1 MIICSPAVFFKQTY
15 LPFLV
20 KDVAMELAVPLFG
33 LAVGYK
39 VHHGLFSRRVT
50 RHHYVSF
57 LGGVGQ
63 GVWLSHTALSQRT
76 EVHITIIRTSQYRA
90 AIVANDPQKWLL
102 AINALFVVVSGIIK
116 QKTGEKYFNYF
127 LYFCRKNSS
136 LYSRVLL

>member
-1 MIICSPAVFFKQTY
+1 MKILVFSLVCCDNFSVFISMFVFPLVCCSRAVFEQTY

-20 KDVAMELAVPLFG
+20 KDAAMELAVPLFG

-57 LGGVGQ
+57 LGVGQ

-102 AINALFVVVSGIIK
+102 AINAA
-116 QKTGEKYFNYF
+116 F
-127 LYFCRKNSS
+127 LA
-136 LYSRVLL
+136 